1 MQRTRAACLVIHGYT
16 GSTRSVEGLGA
27 ALEAAGFAVE
37 VPLLPGH
44 STSVADLLT
53 RRWPDW
59 VATVDAAYRRLAE
72 GHEQVVLVGL
82 SMGATLAAWLA
93 ADAGDHP
100 QVAGLACVNPY
111 IDPPAASF
119 RDLMH
124 GFLDA
129 GFDCVP
135 GPANDVAEPDADEGG
150 YDQWPIEPLLSL
162 FEALDDLLPRLPEIA
177 CPVLVV
183 TSRQDHVVPP
193 VSSDLL
199 AAAVS
204 GPVERLFLDHSFHL
218 ATLDV
223 ERHLVE
229 NAVVDFALRAVR

>member
-1 MQRTRAACLVIHGYT
+1 M
-16 GSTRSVEGLGA
+16 
-27 ALEAAGFAVE
+27 LEAAGFDVE
-37 VPLLPGH
+37 IPLLPGH
-44 STSVADLLT
+44 CTSVDDLLT
-53 RRWPDW
+53 RRWADW
-59 VATVDAAYRRLAE
+59 VATVEASYRGLAE
-72 GHEQVVLVGL
+72 GHEQVVLAGL
-82 SMGATLAAWLA
+82 SMGATLATWLA

-100 QVAGLACVNPY
+100 EVVGLVCVNPY

-119 RDLMH
+119 REIML

-135 GPANDVAEPDADEGG
+135 GPANDVAEPGVDEGG
-150 YDQWPIEPLLSL
+150 YAQWPIQPLLSL
-162 FEALDDLLPRLPEIA
+162 FDALDDLLPRLPAIA

-204 GPVERLFLDHSFHL
+204 GPVERLFLERSFHL

-223 ERHLVE
+223 ERDLVE
-229 NAVVDFALRAVR
+229 KAVVDFATRAVR

>member
-1 MQRTRAACLVIHGYT
+1 MQATRAACLVVHGYT
-16 GSTRSVEGLGA
+16 GAPRSVDGLAGV
-27 ALEAAGFAVE
+27 LEAAGFDVE

-44 STSVADLLT
+44 CTSVDDLAG

-59 VATVDAAYRRLAE
+59 VAAVEDAYRRLAA
-72 GHEQVVLVGL
+72 GHDRVVLVGL

-93 ADAGDHP
+93 AAPDDHS

-111 IDPPAASF
+111 VEPPAASF
-119 RDLMH
+119 RELMH

-129 GFDCVP
+129 GFGCVP
-135 GPANDVAEPDADEGG
+135 GPANDVAEPEADEGG

-162 FEALDDLLPRLPEIA
+162 FDALDDLVPRLPAIA

-183 TSRQDHVVPP
+183 TSRRDHVVPP
-193 VSSDLL
+193 SSSDLL
-199 AAAVS
+199 AERVS
-204 GPVERLFLDHSFHL
+204 GPVERLWLERSFHL

-223 ERHLVE
+223 ERDVVE
-229 NAVVDFALRAVR
+229 NAVVDFATRVIR